1 MQGVKRKGKG
11 YASSAN
17 SWVAGIGAIR
27 GETRLAVHGLW
38 LLNCMAAKQKNIDE
52 RENIGTCEANYM
64 VFKKEID
71 KRNGKV
77 ENGPSGKYLV
87 WAPLLRLCSFIL
99 RAGCSLLNSQF
110 SNLREIACVVVVL
123 AGLW

>member
-1 MQGVKRKGKG
+1 MPPRQIPGLLALEQSAVRHAWLSMDCGFELYGGK
-11 YASSAN
+11 
-17 SWVAGIGAIR
+17 
-27 GETRLAVHGLW
+27 
-38 LLNCMAAKQKNIDE
+38 AKKHRRE
-52 RENIGTCEANYM
+52 RNIGTCEANYM

-71 KRNGKV
+71 KRDGKV